1 MQEQEHEE
9 EQEQEEPRIATTKPR
24 PIITK
29 LGEGFELKTHRT
41 IRGIV
46 NRLLDGLFLFKKRKG
61 EMVAGSATFYCM
73 LSFGPVLL
81 LMISLT
87 GYFIGDPTESK
98 TYVMGL
104 VESNVPGLAKWILD
118 SVSKIIDG
126 QLKNPG
132 FNLINSVLLLYACL
146 GVVSSL
152 MFGLNTI
159 AKKES
164 RGGFLVEDLR
174 SMVVGILVSAFIFS
188 LLALSNKA
196 FMMSLVDTDSET
208 LNALTNFVIGG
219 SFLPALLSLG
229 FFTAFYKLAAPIPV
243 RWRDS
248 LTGAAAF
255 VGCFMAGKSFYW
267 VYLLY
272 SKESMT
278 QSYGNFYTL
287 IIAVLWVYFLNCSF
301 FYGAAVSYL
310 KYQKKPAV
318 MQAPKPVPV
327 AIDRAA

>member
-1 MQEQEHEE
+1 MHDQENL
-9 EQEQEEPRIATTKPR
+9 EQAKAKTKPS

-29 LGEGFELKTHRT
+29 LGEGLEQNTHRT
-41 IRGIV
+41 IKVVV

-87 GYFIGDPTESK
+87 GYFIGNPVESK
-98 TYVMGL
+98 EYVLTL
-104 VESNVPGLAKWILD
+104 VESNVPGLAPWIIE

-132 FNLINSVLLLYACL
+132 FNFVNTGLLLYACL
-146 GVVSSL
+146 GVISSL

-159 AKKES
+159 AKKQS

-174 SMVVGILVSAFIFS
+174 SMGIGLVVSTFIFS

-196 FMMSLVDTDSET
+196 FMMSLLNSDSEAVNSFT
-208 LNALTNFVIGG
+208 KFILGG

-229 FFTAFYKLAAPIPV
+229 FFTAFYKLAAPISV

-310 KYQKKPAV
+310 KYQKKPVEA
-318 MQAPKPVPV
+318 QAPKPMPV
-327 AIDRAA
+327 ERDIAA

>member
-1 MQEQEHEE
+1 MPEQET
-9 EQEQEEPRIATTKPR
+9 PRKVKPS

-29 LGEGFELKTHRT
+29 LGEGFEQKTHRA
-41 IRGIV
+41 IRVVI

-81 LMISLT
+81 LMISLA
-87 GYFIGDPTESK
+87 GYFIGDPIESK
-98 TYVMGL
+98 AYVLGL
-104 VESNVPGLAKWILD
+104 VENNVPGLAPWILE

-132 FNLINSVLLLYACL
+132 FNLVNSGLLLYACL
-146 GVVSSL
+146 GVISSL

-174 SMVVGILVSAFIFS
+174 SMGVGLVVSTFIFS
-188 LLALSNKA
+188 LLALSNKT
-196 FMMSLVDTDSET
+196 FMMSLLNTDSET
-208 LNALTNFVIGG
+208 LNSFANFILGG

-248 LTGAAAF
+248 LTGAGAF
-255 VGCFMAGKSFYW
+255 VACFMTGKSFYW

-272 SKESMT
+272 SKDTMT

-310 KYQKKPAV
+310 KYQKKPIEA
-318 MQAPKPVPV
+318 QAPKPVPV
-327 AIDRAA
+327 ETNIAA